1 MTDSLTGLVE
11 EQYSVRRSLLD
22 HFCVGVVAIRP
33 GVGVFVVG
41 VRDQAREVGLL
52 VARSGIVEAEEGNG
66 DGRNRDEET
75 RLCAQ
80 LVTAF
85 PGSHARNCWLFQGL
99 TYAEALRA
107 RRGVVSVTSAV
118 TGVTALNLGSY
129 TTRRA
134 QGCSLKG

>member
-1 MTDSLTGLVE
+1 MTDSLAGLVE
-11 EQYSVRRSLLD
+11 EQHSVRRSLLD
-22 HFCVGVVAIRP
+22 HFCVGVVTIRP
-33 GVGVFVVG
+33 GVGVFVVS

-52 VARSGIVEAEEGNG
+52 VARGGIVEAEEGDG
-66 DGRNRDEET
+66 DGRDRDEET

-80 LVTAF
+80 LVPAF
-85 PGSHARNCWLFQGL
+85 LSSSARNRCLFQGL
-99 TYAEALRA
+99 TYAEALGA

-118 TGVTALNLGSY
+118 TGVTTLDLGSY